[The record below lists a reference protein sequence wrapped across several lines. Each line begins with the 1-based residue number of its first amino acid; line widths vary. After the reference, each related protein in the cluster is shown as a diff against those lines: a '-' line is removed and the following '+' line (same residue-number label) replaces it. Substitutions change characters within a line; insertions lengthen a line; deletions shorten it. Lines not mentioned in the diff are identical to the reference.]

1 MPQWCGLE
9 RSYGIGASSAR
20 VVAAAHDVLAGN
32 RRGWRA
38 LLPFTGPAFVA
49 SVAYMDPGNFAT
61 NIQGGA
67 GFGYRL
73 LWVVVTANLTAMLFQ
88 GLSAKLGIATGK
100 NLAELSREHVS
111 KPVAI
116 GMWVVSEFGAMATD
130 LAEFLGAIIGLYL
143 LFHIPMLAGAII
155 TGIVTYVILALH
167 RYGFRTME
175 TLIGSLVG
183 VIAVCYIVETLLA
196 KPNWNQVLYHS
207 VVPWLGGSSSLLL
220 AVGIVGATVMPHAIY
235 LHSALTQDRIVP
247 VDRRHIGAIVR
258 FSYMDVI
265 VALTIA
271 GLVNCAMMYMAA
283 AVFHSTGHSGVAD
296 ITTAYRTL
304 TPLLGNLAA
313 AVFLI
318 SLMAS
323 GISSSVVGTMA
334 GQVIM
339 QSFVGFTVPLW
350 LRRLITMLPAI
361 AVVALG
367 LNVTE
372 TLIVSQV
379 VLSFVLPV
387 PVIALV
393 LLTRHEK
400 TMGAMVNGRW
410 VTVLAAGAAVAI
422 LALNAILI
430 WTMVRPA

>member
-1 MPQWCGLE
+1 M
-9 RSYGIGASSAR
+9 
-20 VVAAAHDVLAGN
+20 VAAAQDVLAGN

-73 LWVVVTANLTAMLFQ
+73 LWVVVLASLMAMLFQ

-100 NLAELSREHVS
+100 NLAELARENVS

-116 GMWVVSEFGAMATD
+116 GMWIVSEFGAMATE
-130 LAEFLGAIIGLYL
+130 LAEFLGAIIALYL
-143 LFHIPMLAGAII
+143 LFHIPMLVGAML
-155 TGIVTYVILALH
+155 TGILTYAILALH

-175 TLIGSLVG
+175 TVIGALVG
-183 VIAVCYIVETLLA
+183 VIAVCYVVETLLA
-196 KPNWNQVLYHS
+196 KPRWDLVLYHS
-207 VVPWLGGSSSLLL
+207 VVPWLGGPSSVLL

-235 LHSALTQDRIVP
+235 LHSALTQDRVVP
-247 VDRRHIGAIVR
+247 TDRKQIGPIVR
-258 FSYMDVI
+258 FSYIDVI

-283 AVFHSTGHSGVAD
+283 AVFHSTGHAEVAS
-296 ITTAYRTL
+296 IETAYRTL
-304 TPLLGNLAA
+304 TPLLGSLAA
-313 AVFLI
+313 GVFLV

-339 QSFVGFTVPLW
+339 QSFVGFTIPLW
-350 LRRLITMLPAI
+350 VRRVVTMVPAV
-361 AVVALG
+361 AVAALG

-372 TLIVSQV
+372 TLILSQV

-393 LLTRHEK
+393 FLTAREQ
-400 TMGAMVNGRW
+400 TMGPMVNRRW
-410 VTVLAAGAAVAI
+410 VTALAFAAGAAI
-422 LALNAILI
+422 LTLNAILI
-430 WTMVRPA
+430 WTTFRAA

>member
-1 MPQWCGLE
+1 ME
-9 RSYGIGASSAR
+9 RSYGVGASSPR
-20 VVAAAHDVLAGN
+20 VVAAARDVLAGN

-73 LWVVVTANLTAMLFQ
+73 LWVVVLANLMAMLLQ

-100 NLAELSREHVS
+100 NLAELSREHAP
-111 KPVAI
+111 KPVAL
-116 GMWVVSEFGAMATD
+116 GMWVISEFGAMATD
-130 LAEFLGAIIGLYL
+130 LAEFLGAIIALYL
-143 LFHIPMLAGAII
+143 LFHIPMLIGAVI
-155 TGIVTYVILALH
+155 TGIVTYAILALH

-175 TLIGSLVG
+175 TIIGSLVG
-183 VIAVCYIVETLLA
+183 VIAVCYAIETLLS

-207 VVPWLGGSSSLLL
+207 VVPWLGGPSSILL

-247 VDRRHIGAIVR
+247 LNRSQLPAIVR
-258 FSYMDVI
+258 FSYIDVI
-265 VALTIA
+265 IALTLA

-283 AVFHSTGHSGVAD
+283 AVFHSSGHAGVAD

-313 AVFLI
+313 VVFLI

-350 LRRLITMLPAI
+350 VRRVVTMLPAV

-367 LNVTE
+367 LNVTQ
-372 TLIVSQV
+372 TLVISQV
-379 VLSFVLPV
+379 ILSFVLPV

-393 LLTRHEK
+393 YLTAQEK
-400 TMGAMVNGRW
+400 TMGTMVNRRW
-410 VTVLAAGAAVAI
+410 VTALAIGAAVAI
-422 LALNAILI
+422 LALNTILI
-430 WTMVRPA
+430 WTSAHPA

>member
-1 MPQWCGLE
+1 MRHWFALQTN
-9 RSYGIGASSAR
+9 IGGSSAR
-20 VVAAAHDVLAGN
+20 TIAAARDVLAGN
-32 RRGWRA
+32 RRGWRR

-73 LWVVVTANLTAMLFQ
+73 LWVVVLANLMAMLFQ

-100 NLAELSREHVS
+100 NLAELSREHAP
-111 KPVAI
+111 KPISLA
-116 GMWVVSEFGAMATD
+116 MWVISELGAMATD

-143 LFHIPMLAGAII
+143 LFHIPMLAGAIV
-155 TGIVTYVILALH
+155 TGIVTYIILALH

-175 TLIGSLVG
+175 TVIGSLVG
-183 VIAVCYIVETLLA
+183 IIAICYVVETVLA
-196 KPNWNQVLYHS
+196 RPDWNQVLYHS
-207 VVPWLGGSSSLLL
+207 VVPWLGGPSSVLL

-247 VDRRHIGAIVR
+247 EASHHVAPIVR
-258 FSYMDVI
+258 FAYIDVVI
-265 VALTIA
+265 ALSIA
-271 GLVNCAMMYMAA
+271 GLVNVSMMYMAA
-283 AVFHSTGHSGVAD
+283 AVFHATGHAAVAD

-313 AVFLI
+313 VVFLT

-339 QSFVGFTVPLW
+339 QSFVGFSIPLW
-350 LRRLITMLPAI
+350 LRRIATMLPAI
-361 AVVALG
+361 IVVALG
-367 LNVTE
+367 LNVTQ

-379 VLSFVLPV
+379 VLSLVLPV
-387 PVIALV
+387 PVIALIW
-393 LLTRHEK
+393 LTSRPE
-400 TMGAMVNGRW
+400 TMGSMVNSRL
-410 VTVLAAGAAVAI
+410 VTAVSSIAAVGI
-422 LALNAILI
+422 LGLNAILLWSSI
-430 WTMVRPA
+430 H

>member
-1 MPQWCGLE
+1 LE
-9 RSYGIGASSAR
+9 RSYGVGTSSERA
-20 VVAAAHDVLAGN
+20 VAAARDVLAGN

-73 LWVVVTANLTAMLFQ
+73 LWVVVLANLMAMLFQ

-100 NLAELSREHVS
+100 NLAELARERVSR
-111 KPVAI
+111 PIAT
-116 GMWVVSEFGAMATD
+116 GMWIVSEFGAIATD
-130 LAEFLGAIIGLYL
+130 LAEFLGVIVAFYL
-143 LFHIPMLAGAII
+143 LFHIPMLIGALLTGAI
-155 TGIVTYVILALH
+155 TYAILALH

-175 TLIGSLVG
+175 TVIGSLVG
-183 VIAVCYIVETLLA
+183 VIAICYVVETLLA
-196 KPNWNQVLYHS
+196 KPNWSEVLYHS
-207 VVPWLGGSSSLLL
+207 VVPWLGGSPSVLL

-247 VDRRHIGAIVR
+247 EGSGQVRRIVR
-258 FSYMDVI
+258 FSYIDVI
-265 VALTIA
+265 IALTIA
-271 GLVNCAMMYMAA
+271 GLVNLAMMYMAA
-283 AVFHSTGHSGVAD
+283 SVFHSTGHANVAD
-296 ITTAYRTL
+296 ITTAYLTL
-304 TPLLGNLAA
+304 APLLGNFAA
-313 AVFLI
+313 FVFLV

-350 LRRLITMLPAI
+350 LRRLVTMLPAI
-361 AVVALG
+361 AVVAIG
-367 LNVTE
+367 LNVTQ

-379 VLSFVLPV
+379 ILSFVLPV

-393 LLTRHEK
+393 WLTAQRN
-400 TMGAMVNGRW
+400 TMGPMANARW
-410 VTVLAAGAAVAI
+410 VTLLAVAAAAAI

-430 WTMVRPA
+430 WTSLHPS

>member
-1 MPQWCGLE
+1 M
-9 RSYGIGASSAR
+9 
-20 VVAAAHDVLAGN
+20 VAAAREVLAGN

-38 LLPFTGPAFVA
+38 LLPFAGPAFVA

-73 LWVVVTANLTAMLFQ
+73 LWVVVLANLTAMLFQ

-100 NLAELSREHVS
+100 NLAELSREHAPKSV
-111 KPVAI
+111 VM
-116 GMWVVSEFGAMATD
+116 GMWAVSEFGAMATD
-130 LAEFLGAIIGLYL
+130 LAEFLGVIVGLYL
-143 LFHIPMLAGAII
+143 LFHIPMLIGAVI
-155 TGIVTYVILALH
+155 TGVVTYTILALH

-175 TLIGSLVG
+175 VLIGSLVG

-207 VVPWLGGSSSLLL
+207 VVPWLGGPSSALL
-220 AVGIVGATVMPHAIY
+220 AVGIVGATVMPHTIY

-247 VDRRHIGAIVR
+247 RDRRELASIVR
-258 FSYMDVI
+258 FSYIDVVI
-265 VALTIA
+265 ALTIA

-283 AVFHSTGHSGVAD
+283 AVFNSTGHAGVAS
-296 ITTAYRTL
+296 IATAYLTL
-304 TPLLGNLAA
+304 TPLLGNLAGV
-313 AVFLI
+313 VFLV

-350 LRRLITMLPAI
+350 VRRLITMLPAVG
-361 AVVALG
+361 VVALG
-367 LNVTE
+367 LNVTQ

-379 VLSFVLPV
+379 ILSFVLPV
-387 PVIALV
+387 PVIALL
-393 LLTRHEK
+393 LLTAREK
-400 TMGAMVNGRW
+400 TMGPMVNARW
-410 VTVLAAGAAVAI
+410 VTVAATAATLAI

-430 WTMVRPA
+430 WTTMHPA